1 MSYSVDTINSES
13 SSARLQQAQ
22 QEKILQMQQSKEA
35 KIQQN
40 GTKVED
46 SKALAASEN
55 ITDTIEI
62 SDEGKMAL
70 EQIKAA
76 KADSK
81 DIVIAPKT
89 ELTETTETTETAS
102 ANSETTSTESAVS
115 ELIDE
120 EDDVT
125 ASDLYTMTESE
136 LLSLV
141 SNRTITR
148 KEMQVELQRRN
159 EFA

>member
-1 MSYSVDTINSES
+1 MSYSVDTISSES

-22 QEKILQMQQSKEA
+22 QEKILQMEQSKEA

-46 SKALAASEN
+46 SKALAASEH

-62 SDEGKMAL
+62 SEEGKMAL
-70 EQIKAA
+70 AQIKAA
-76 KADSK
+76 KANSK
-81 DIVIAPKT
+81 DVVIAPET

-102 ANSETTSTESAVS
+102 ASSETTSTESAVS

-125 ASDLYTMTESE
+125 SSDLYAMTEIE
-136 LLSLV
+136 LRALV
-141 SNRTITR
+141 SNGTITR
-148 KEMQVELQRRN
+148 KEMKDELQRRS
-159 EFA
+159 EAV